1 MFFST
6 ASARKIT
13 DGAEQILC
21 VVWKNAKLLTGETIS
36 GLTVNWRN
44 AIVSLD
50 PTGST
55 PGSWATLSQIAHD
68 DGNDTVAA
76 NSVNC
81 DAVVTTSWHGQIVR
95 SFTLK
100 NVTQSGLA
108 AAIASASADYFG
120 VEMPHTNVYISN
132 ITINIKEGASN
143 EL

>member
-21 VVWKNAKLLTGETIS
+21 VIWKNAKLLSGETIS

-50 PTGST
+50 PTAST
-55 PGSWATLSQIAHD
+55 PGSWTTLSQIAHD
-68 DGNDTVAA
+68 DGKDTLPA
-76 NSVNC
+76 NSTLC
-81 DAVVTTSWHGQIVR
+81 DAVITTSWHGQIVR

-108 AAIASASADYFG
+108 AAIAAASDDYFG
-120 VEMPHTNVYISN
+120 VQMPHTNVYISN
-132 ITINIKEGASN
+132 ITINVKEGANN

>member
-68 DGNDTVAA
+68 DGKDTVAA
-76 NSVNC
+76 NSVYC

-100 NVTQSGLA
+100 NVAQSGLA
-108 AAIASASADYFG
+108 AAIAAAAADYFG

-132 ITINIKEGASN
+132 ITINIKEGTSN